1 MLGLCLKPEIWC
13 KKKERKSSFESYAS
27 QYHVLDTVSGATFFQ
42 KKYILIKEVCK
53 FKAKAKIICLKFFIL
68 ILFKLLTWHT
78 MNYFSFYWYL
88 ELIWLAKMLKNLML
102 AKKILGLNWESFWL
116 YGWYVKPYIG
126 HKRNTGIYIG
136 CYYIKSSYISIFMLK
151 I

>member
-1 MLGLCLKPEIWC
+1 MLETWNLMP
-13 KKKERKSSFESYAS
+13 KKERKSSFESYAL

-42 KKYILIKEVCK
+42 KKYILIKVQLHGESKNYLSKV
-53 FKAKAKIICLKFFIL
+53 FIL

-88 ELIWLAKMLKNLML
+88 ELIWLDVKESHVGQ
-102 AKKILGLNWESFWL
+102 KKFLGPNWVSFWL

-126 HKRNTGIYIG
+126 HKRNTDIYT
-136 CYYIKSSYISIFMLK
+136 
-151 I
+151 

>member
-1 MLGLCLKPEIWC
+1 MLETWNLMP
-13 KKKERKSSFESYAS
+13 KKERKSSFESYAL

-42 KKYILIKEVCK
+42 KKNILIKEVSN
-53 FKAKAKIICLKFFIL
+53 FTAKAKIICLTFFIL
-68 ILFKLLTWHT
+68 ILSKLLTWHT

-88 ELIWLAKMLKNLML
+88 ELIWLDVKESHVGQ
-102 AKKILGLNWESFWL
+102 KKFLGPNWVSFWL